1 MKARL
6 IFKKK
11 EVYLDGSLTEI
22 RIWQVEKS
30 SISPAGIK
38 YAFYFI
44 GPGPSREILVGYDNH
59 HGKGDHKHFQGMESP
74 VTASSVSELLQRFQ
88 REVSEHL
95 QKRGIE
101 MKGEV

>member
-11 EVYLDGSLTEI
+11 ELYPDGSLTEI
-22 RIWQVEKS
+22 RIWQVEKN
-30 SISPAGIK
+30 SIFLAGIK
-38 YAFYFI
+38 YALYFI

-59 HGKGDHKHFQGMESP
+59 HGKGDHKHSQGVESP
-74 VTASSVSELLQRFQ
+74 VTASSVSELLRRFQ

-95 QKRGIE
+95 RKLGIK